1 MTPNTELQKAIER
14 VEHEVKIS
22 SVSDFDPFKSDIEH
36 LLSAAK
42 QLQQVE
48 KDRDEQRQLAAVL
61 SKAANEMEKERDE
74 LMSYIHPRLNI

>member
-22 SVSDFDPFKSDIEH
+22 SVSDFDPFKSDIEK

-42 QLQQVE
+42 QLQQI
-48 KDRDEQRQLAAVL
+48 AVL
-61 SKAANEMEKERDE
+61 LNVTHSP
-74 LMSYIHPRLNI
+74 LHSIHDGIFEES